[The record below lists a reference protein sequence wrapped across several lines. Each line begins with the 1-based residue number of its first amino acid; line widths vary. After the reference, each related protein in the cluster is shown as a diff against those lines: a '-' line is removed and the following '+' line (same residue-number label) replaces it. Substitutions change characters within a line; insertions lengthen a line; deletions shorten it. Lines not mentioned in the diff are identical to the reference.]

1 MEELKILI
9 QIPMRVVVYPSPENP
24 KTWIAHALDFD
35 IMGHGSSHKAALAML
50 NDAMTET
57 VLFRLTHNLP
67 PVEIA
72 PAPPEVWKLAHKA
85 GLARRA
91 IQPLKEAKVTVGR
104 HGRPKQEIVVSDT
117 PPAFAHA
124 C

>member
-35 IMGHGSSHKAALAML
+35 IMGHGTSHKAALSML
-50 NDAMTET
+50 NDAMAET
-57 VLFRLTHNLP
+57 VVFRLTHGLP

-72 PAPPEVWKLAHKA
+72 PAPPEIWKLAHKA
-85 GLARRA
+85 GLAKRSV
-91 IQPLKEAKVTVGR
+91 QPLKEAKVTIGR
-104 HGRPKQEIVVSDT
+104 GRPKQEIVVSAT

>member
-9 QIPMRVVVYPSPENP
+9 QIPVRVVVYPCAESP

-50 NDAMTET
+50 NEAMAET

-85 GLARRA
+85 GLAKRSL
-91 IQPLKEAKVTVGR
+91 QPFKDAKVTVGR
-104 HGRPKQEIVVSDT
+104 PGRPKLEIVVSNT

>member
-1 MEELKILI
+1 MEELKNLI
-9 QIPMRVVVYPSPENP
+9 QIPMRVVVYPSAENP

-35 IMGHGSSHKAALAML
+35 IMGHGSSRRAAVAML
-50 NDAMTET
+50 NAAMAET

-85 GLARRA
+85 GLAKCS
-91 IQPLKEAKVTVGR
+91 IQPLKDAKVTVGR
-104 HGRPKQEIVVSDT
+104 HGRPKQEIVVSAT

>member
-9 QIPMRVVVYPSPENP
+9 QIPMRVVVYPSAENP

-35 IMGHGSSHKAALAML
+35 IMGHGNSHRAALAML

-85 GLARRA
+85 GMAKRA
-91 IQPLKEAKVTVGR
+91 IQPLKQAKVTVGR
-104 HGRPKQEIVVSDT
+104 RPKQEVVVSDT

>member
-9 QIPMRVVVYPSPENP
+9 QIPMRVVVYPSAENP
-24 KTWIAHALDFD
+24 KIWIAHALD
-35 IMGHGSSHKAALAML
+35 IMGHGSSQKAALSML
-50 NDAMTET
+50 NEAMAET

-85 GLARRA
+85 GLAKRS
-91 IQPLKEAKVTVGR
+91 IQPLKDAKVTVG
-104 HGRPKQEIVVSDT
+104 HSGRPRQEIVVSAT

>member
-9 QIPMRVVVYPSPENP
+9 QIPMRVVVYPSAEDP

-35 IMGHGSSHKAALAML
+35 IMGHGSSQKVALAML
-50 NDAMTET
+50 NEAMAET
-57 VLFRLTHNLP
+57 VLFRLTHNMP

-85 GLARRA
+85 GLAKRS
-91 IQPLKEAKVTVGR
+91 IQPLKGAKVTVG
-104 HGRPKQEIVVSDT
+104 HLGRPKQEIVVSDT

>member
-9 QIPMRVVVYPSPENP
+9 QIPMRVVVYPSAENP
-24 KTWIAHALDFD
+24 KIWIAHALDFD
-35 IMGHGSSHKAALAML
+35 IMGHGSSQKAALAML
-50 NDAMTET
+50 NEAMAEA
-57 VLFRLTHNLP
+57 VLFRLTHNMP

-85 GLARRA
+85 GLTKRS
-91 IQPLKEAKVTVGR
+91 IQPLKDAKVTVG
-104 HGRPKQEIVVSDT
+104 HSGRPKQEIVVSAT

>member
-9 QIPMRVVVYPSPENP
+9 QIPMRVVVYPSAENP

-35 IMGHGSSHKAALAML
+35 IMGHGNSHKAALAML
-50 NDAMTET
+50 NEAMAET

-67 PVEIA
+67 PVEVVS
-72 PAPPEVWKLAHKA
+72 APPEVWKLAHKA
-85 GLARRA
+85 GLAKRSMK
-91 IQPLKEAKVTVGR
+91 PLKEAKVTVGR
-104 HGRPKQEIVVSDT
+104 RPKQEIVVSDT

>member
-1 MEELKILI
+1 MEELKNLI
-9 QIPMRVVVYPSPENP
+9 QIPMRVVVYPSAENP

-35 IMGHGSSHKAALAML
+35 IMGHGSSRRAAVAML
-50 NDAMTET
+50 NAAMAET

-85 GLARRA
+85 GLAKRA
-91 IQPLKEAKVTVGR
+91 IQPLKDARVTVGR
-104 HGRPKQEIVVSDT
+104 SGRPRQEIVVSDT